1 MNVADWLE
9 RVASARAAVV
19 AGEASLEAVEALL
32 AEVRDAAKSIDEA
45 DQERVLTAI
54 SELEVAIEDG
64 IAGVLGELRHSAD
77 GGRAVRAYQ
86 LPEPSMVEQR
96 LSRRY

>member
-1 MNVADWLE
+1 VNVAHWLE
-9 RVASARAAVV
+9 RVAAARASIA
-19 AGEASLEAVEALL
+19 AGDEAMPEVDALL
-32 AEVRDAAKSIDEA
+32 AEVHAAAESIPEA
-45 DQERVLTAI
+45 EREAVLVAI
-54 SELEVAIEDG
+54 AELEATLEDG
-64 IAGVLGELRHSAD
+64 LVGVLGALRQSAD